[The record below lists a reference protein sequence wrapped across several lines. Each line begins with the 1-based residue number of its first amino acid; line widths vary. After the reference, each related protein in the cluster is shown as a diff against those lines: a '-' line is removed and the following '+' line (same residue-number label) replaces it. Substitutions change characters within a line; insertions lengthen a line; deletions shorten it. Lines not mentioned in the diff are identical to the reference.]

1 MNYLKNVLYITLAI
15 MLLLPT
21 TVDAK
26 DKKNSAGRY
35 VGFSTMPT
43 DYEEFN
49 VNRWTIDTANDGRLM
64 VNNVRGIGGEW
75 ANSGVFLVYAQSW
88 WFAGLDS
95 AGDLRVVGNEF
106 SSDMEVGP
114 YGGDPNAASTRT
126 YNVSKAMLADPILYL
141 DFQEWPVDQGAPWV
155 DVDGDGNY
163 SPLPNGPD
171 HPEFVGDQVIW
182 SIQNDAVP
190 TRKSISGGL
199 PTNVEVRTTM
209 FGFDRPDAFGDI
221 VFMKHAMTN
230 MTDEDITD
238 AYFGVW
244 VDPDN
249 GKYDADLIGVD
260 PTLSLGYCYNDGVD
274 PEWDATEYGPGPAV
288 GYDFFQGP
296 AVPCTQAEISGGT
309 CPGAKQFGETVSGM
323 KNLGLSGYNL
333 FINSDAV
340 FGDPEDPD
348 EFYFGLQGLRSDG
361 TQLEEQITG
370 ETCTPESLADGTC
383 NNPYVDCEGVA
394 AGGTCYS
401 NFSFWGD
408 PSVAADI
415 DGDGTVTAAELALNP
430 VDGYVREPD
439 DRRFLQSTGPFT
451 LEAGAT
457 QEIVYGAL
465 AAYSTV
471 SSLASIEVLKQVDQL
486 AQLAYDINFALPD
499 SPPSP
504 IVGAL
509 VDKST
514 VKLYWDAAAVSY
526 TAESLVDLDANGDAT
541 SFEFEGYKVYQ
552 YSNPTGAGA
561 KVVATLDKANGITEI
576 VDTVF
581 DPNYGMN
588 IDIAVADGTDAGVS
602 TEFTVTQDYIN
613 NSSLLANRE
622 YYFGVSAYG
631 YNALGI
637 PKMLESSPSQ
647 ISFRPAENMT
657 LDMSDALATAV
668 TYDKTGLGDGTI
680 SIQVIDPT
688 QITGD
693 DYKVTF
699 KDTYEGEDLVNW
711 TLTNVTTG
719 EVLVEDNTIQDGVD
733 LKTGASVGLE
743 AGGVIEGFRLIVSGP
758 APGHNNMKEISSSEV
773 DNYATAA
780 FRDPNVSYGEL
791 GNTYTLGASLSA
803 TKGVVENRLGPAQGG
818 VNQPSASGNYFADH
832 QWDFDVYDY
841 QGTDDVVFDFS
852 TPSVAHEWPYN
863 GSGRFGSS
871 MVPFSVYRFTVDG
884 RKEQLWVTFEDIDA
898 DNAWSLADYN
908 LNRKPY
914 SAYPGF
920 REGMTRE
927 ERQAIEDAYGSKS
940 ATCTPGAGDC
950 WYDVQEARDQFGPY
964 YNNVAYEPI
973 YVMGYQSTPYDPTLE
988 STYLTE
994 GDIYY
999 NGGCEHYHGIW
1010 YGGGC
1015 DMDISN
1021 LIAPTA
1027 GGTNTSF
1034 YGTYFSGLIYTSY
1047 FGGWR
1052 YVADGSACAAA
1063 DIDTALCELSTDK
1076 AGGAPGSPLPTAA
1089 GSAAY
1094 GFADAGAW
1102 ALTNN
1107 KPNSSSVEFTFST
1120 AENMVAYKEYSNEE
1134 ITVWPNPYYGANVEE
1149 TGPYDQRVYFSNLP
1163 AEGQTTVR
1171 IYAVDGTLV
1180 RLLKHNDTGSQHLTW
1195 DLNNE
1200 FGLPVAS
1207 GMYFA
1212 HVDAKN
1218 TEKVMKL
1225 AIVQPEMRID
1235 TY

>member
-15 MLLLPT
+15 ILLSPT

-26 DKKNSAGRY
+26 EKKNSAGRY

-49 VNRWTIDTANDGRLM
+49 VNRWTIDTANDGRIM

-88 WFAGLDS
+88 WFAGLD
-95 AGDLRVVGNEF
+95 AEGELRVVANEF

-114 YGGDPNAASTRT
+114 YGGDSNAASTRT
-126 YNVSKAMLADPILYL
+126 YNVSKAMLADPILYD

-190 TRKSISGGL
+190 TRKSISGGF

-230 MTDEDITD
+230 MTDEAITD

-260 PTLSLGYCYNDGVD
+260 PALSLGYCYNDGVD
-274 PEWDATEYGPGPAV
+274 PEWASTEYGPGPAV

-309 CPGAKQFGETVSGM
+309 CPGAKQFGETIAGM

-333 FINSDAV
+333 FINGDVV
-340 FGDPEDPD
+340 FGDPGNPD
-348 EFYFGLQGLRSDG
+348 EFYFGLQGLRTDG
-361 TQLEEQITG
+361 AQLEEQITG
-370 ETCTPESLADGTC
+370 ETCTPESVADGTC
-383 NNPYVDCEGVA
+383 NNPYVNCEGVA

-408 PSVAADI
+408 PSVPADI
-415 DGDGTVTAAELALNP
+415 DGDGTVTSAELALNP

-465 AAYSTV
+465 AAYSTE
-471 SSLASIEVLKQVDQL
+471 SSIASIEVLKQVDQL
-486 AQLAYDINFALPD
+486 AQLAYDINFALPN

-504 IVGAL
+504 VVTAM
-509 VDKST
+509 VDKAT

-526 TAESLVDLDANGDAT
+526 EAESLVDLDANGDAT
-541 SFEFEGYKVYQ
+541 KFKFEGYKVYQ

-561 KVVATLDKANGITEI
+561 KVVATLDKDNGITEI
-576 VDTVF
+576 VDTIF
-581 DPNYGMN
+581 DPNYGTN
-588 IDIAVADGTDAGVS
+588 IDVAVADGTDSGVS

-613 NSSLLANRE
+613 TSSLLANRE

-637 PKMLESSPSQ
+637 PKMLESSPSMV
-647 ISFRPAENMT
+647 SFRPSENLSVDMT
-657 LDMSDALATAV
+657 DALATPV
-668 TYDKTGLGDGTI
+668 TYEKEGLGDGTI
-680 SIQVIDPT
+680 TVQVVDPT
-688 QITGD
+688 KITGD

-699 KDTYEGEDLVNW
+699 DDQLDGEDLVNW

-719 EVLVEDNTIQDGVD
+719 EVLIQNNTIQDGVD
-733 LKTGASVGLE
+733 LKDMSVVGLE
-743 AGGVIEGFRLIVSGP
+743 AGGITEGFRLIVSGP
-758 APGHNNMKEISSSEV
+758 APGHNNMKEISSSDV
-773 DNYATAA
+773 DNYSTAA
-780 FRDPNVSYGEL
+780 MRDPNVSYGVL
-791 GNTYTLGASLSA
+791 GNTYTAGGSLTA
-803 TKGVVENRLGPAQGG
+803 TKGILENRIGYPDGG
-818 VNQPSASGNYFADH
+818 SNQPSASGNYFDDH
-832 QWDFDVYDY
+832 LWDYDVYDY

-852 TPSVAHEWPYN
+852 TPSVAHEWPYAN
-863 GSGRFGSS
+863 STTRATVTT
-871 MVPFSVYRFTVDG
+871 VPFSAYRFTVDG
-884 RKEQLWVTFEDIDA
+884 RKEQLWVTFEDLDGDNEWSHIDYEL
-898 DNAWSLADYN
+898 WTKSYG
-908 LNRKPY
+908 
-914 SAYPGF
+914 SYPGF
-920 REGMTRE
+920 REGMTSE
-927 ERQAIEDAYGSKS
+927 ERQAIEEAIGRGG
-940 ATCTPGAGDC
+940 AALCTPDIDDPTDPNYIPC
-950 WYDVQEARDQFGPY
+950 WYTTQAERGQNGPS
-964 YNNVAYEPI
+964 YNNLGYEPI
-973 YVMGYQSTPYDPTLE
+973 YIMAHQGTPYDPSLE

-994 GDIYY
+994 YDIFY

-1010 YGGGC
+1010 YGAGTC
-1015 DMDISN
+1015 AMDISN
-1021 LIAPTA
+1021 LTAPTA
-1027 GGTNTSF
+1027 GGTNTAN
-1034 YGTYFSGLIYTSY
+1034 YGTYFSGLIYTTY
-1047 FGGWR
+1047 FSSAVG
-1052 YVADGSACAAA
+1052 DG
-1063 DIDTALCELSTDK
+1063 L
-1076 AGGAPGSPLPTAA
+1076 SPLPTAA
-1089 GSAAY
+1089 GSAQY
-1094 GFADAGAW
+1094 GFADAGAFVM
-1102 ALTNN
+1102 TNN
-1107 KPNSSSVEFTFST
+1107 KPNSAAVEFTFST
-1120 AENMVAYKEYSNEE
+1120 EGNMAGYKEYTNEM

-1180 RLLKHNDTGSQHLTW
+1180 RLLEHNDTGSQHLTW

-1200 FGLPVAS
+1200 FGLPVSS

-1212 HVDAKN
+1212 HIDAKD

>member
-1 MNYLKNVLYITLAI
+1 MNYLNNILKFTLAI
-15 MLLLPT
+15 ALLVPT
-21 TVDAK
+21 FVIGR
-26 DKKNSAGRY
+26 DKKDGTSRY
-35 VGFSTMPT
+35 VGFSSMPV

-49 VNRWTIDTANDGRLM
+49 VNNWTIDTSNDGRLM

-75 ANSGVFLVYAQSW
+75 QNSGVFLVYAQSW

-95 AGDLRVVGNEF
+95 DGQLRVVGNEF

-126 YNVSKAMLADPILYL
+126 YNVSKAMLADPILYA

-155 DVDGDGNY
+155 DVDGDGIY
-163 SPLPNGPD
+163 SPLPNGTD

-274 PEWDATEYGPGPAV
+274 PEWAATEYGPGPAV

-296 AVPCTQAEISGGT
+296 AVPCTAEEISGGT
-309 CPGAKQFGETVSGM
+309 CPGAKQFGETVAGM

-340 FGDPEDPD
+340 FGDPEEPD
-348 EFYFGLQGLRSDG
+348 EFYYGLQGLKTDG
-361 TQLEEQITG
+361 SQLEEQITG
-370 ETCTPESLADGTC
+370 ETCTPEEVAAGTC
-383 NNPYVDCEGVA
+383 TNPYVNCEGVA

-408 PSVAADI
+408 PSVDTDF

-430 VDGYVREPD
+430 IDGYVREPD
-439 DRRFLQSTGPFT
+439 DRRFLQSVGPFT

-465 AAYSTV
+465 AAYSTE
-471 SSLASIEVLKQVDQL
+471 SSIASIEVLKQVDQL

-499 SPPSP
+499 SPPTPQVS
-504 IVGAL
+504 VL
-509 VDKST
+509 VDKNT
-514 VKLYWDAAAVSY
+514 VKLYWDGAAVSY
-526 TAESLVDLDANGDAT
+526 EAESLVDLDANGDAT
-541 SFEFEGYKVYQ
+541 KFKFEGFKVYQ
-552 YSNPTGAGA
+552 YSNPTGANA
-561 KVVATLDKANGITEI
+561 KVVGTLDKVNGITEI
-576 VDTVF
+576 IDTVF
-581 DPNYGMN
+581 DANYGVN
-588 IDIAVADGTDAGVS
+588 IDIPVAQGEDSGVS

-613 NSSLLANRE
+613 TSSLLANRE
-622 YYFGVSAYG
+622 YYFGVAAYG
-631 YNALGI
+631 YNPLGI
-637 PKMLESSPSQ
+637 PKVLESSPSVV
-647 ISFRPAENMT
+647 SFRPATNMT
-657 LDMSDALATAV
+657 VDIEDALATPVEYTKA
-668 TYDKTGLGDGTI
+668 GLGDG
-680 SIQVIDPT
+680 SITVQVVDPT
-688 QITGD
+688 KITGD

-699 KDTYEGEDLVNW
+699 KDQLDGVDLVNW

-719 EVLVEDNTIQDGVD
+719 EVLIEDNTIQDGVD
-733 LKTGASVGLE
+733 LKDMSVVGLE
-743 AGGVIEGFRLIVSGP
+743 AGGVQEGFRLVVSGP
-758 APGHNNMKEISSSEV
+758 APGHNNFREISSSDV
-773 DNYATAA
+773 DSYATADM
-780 FRDPNVSYGEL
+780 RDPNISYGVL
-791 GNTYTLGASLSA
+791 GNTYTLGGSLSA
-803 TKGVVENRLGPAQGG
+803 TKGILENRVGYPDGG
-818 VNQPSASGNYFADH
+818 INQPSASGAYFSDH
-832 QWDFDVYDY
+832 IWDYDVFDY

-852 TPSVAHEWPYN
+852 TPSVAHEWPYVN
-863 GSGRFGSS
+863 SS
-871 MVPFSVYRFTVDG
+871 TRNTVTTVPFSVYRFTVDG
-884 RKEQLWVTFEDIDA
+884 RKEQLWVTFEDLDG
-898 DNAWSLADYN
+898 DNEWSHVDYEHVD
-908 LNRKPY
+908 KSY

-920 REGMTRE
+920 REGMSRE
-927 ERQAIEDAYGSKS
+927 ERQAIEDSFANSGSDDGNWY
-940 ATCTPGAGDC
+940 ATG
-950 WYDVQEARDQFGPY
+950 EARGQNGPSYGHFG
-964 YNNVAYEPI
+964 YEPI
-973 YVMGYQSTPYDPTLE
+973 YIMGHQGTPYDPTLE
-988 STYLTE
+988 SVYLQET
-994 GDIYY
+994 DIWY
-999 NGGCEHYHGIW
+999 NGGCEHYHGVW
-1010 YGGGC
+1010 WGGGC

-1021 LIAPTA
+1021 LVAPTA
-1027 GGTNTSF
+1027 AGTNTAF
-1034 YGTYFSGLIYTSY
+1034 YGTYFSGLIYTTY
-1047 FGGWR
+1047 FSSAVG
-1052 YVADGSACAAA
+1052 DG
-1063 DIDTALCELSTDK
+1063 L
-1076 AGGAPGSPLPTAA
+1076 SPLPTAA
-1089 GSAAY
+1089 GSAQY
-1094 GFADAGAW
+1094 GFDDAGAW
-1102 ALTNN
+1102 VVINN
-1107 KPNSSSVEFTFST
+1107 KPNSAQVEFNFST
-1120 AENMVAYKEYSNEE
+1120 AGNMSESKAYTNEN

-1149 TGPYDQRVYFSNLP
+1149 TGPYDQRVMFSNLP
-1163 AEGQTTVR
+1163 AEGQTTIR

-1180 RLLKHNDTGSQHLTW
+1180 RLLKHNDTGSQHLAW

-1225 AIVQPEMRID
+1225 AIIQPEMRID

>member
-1 MNYLKNVLYITLAI
+1 MNYLKNIIKFTLAI
-15 MLLLPT
+15 ALLIPT
-21 TVDAK
+21 SLISR
-26 DKKNSAGRY
+26 DKTNGVSRY
-35 VGFSTMPT
+35 VGFSSQPV

-49 VNRWTIDTANDGRLM
+49 VNNWTIDTSNDGRIM

-75 ANSGVFLVYAQSW
+75 QNSGVFLVYAQAW

-95 AGDLRVVGNEF
+95 EGKLRVLGNEF

-114 YGGDPNAASTRT
+114 LGGDPNAASTRT
-126 YNVSKAMLADPILYL
+126 YNVSKAMLADPILYP

-155 DVDGDGNY
+155 DVDGDGVY

-171 HPEFVGDQVIW
+171 HPEFIGDQVIW

-190 TRKSISGGL
+190 TAKGITGGF

-230 MTDEDITD
+230 TTDEDITD

-260 PTLSLGYCYNDGVD
+260 PESSLGYCYNDGVD
-274 PEWDATEYGPGPAV
+274 PEWAATEYGPGPAV

-296 AVPCTQAEISGGT
+296 AVPCTAEEISGGT
-309 CPGAKQFGETVSGM
+309 CPGAKQLGQVIPGM

-340 FGDPEDPD
+340 FGDPEEPD
-348 EFYFGLQGLRSDG
+348 EFYYGLQGLKTDG

-370 ETCTPESLADGTC
+370 ETCTPEEVAAGTC
-383 NNPYVDCEGVA
+383 SNPYVNCEGVE

-408 PSVAADI
+408 PSVDTDF

-430 VDGYVREPD
+430 IDGYVREPD
-439 DRRFLQSTGPFT
+439 DRRFLQSVGPFT

-465 AAYSTV
+465 AAYSTE
-471 SSLASIEVLKQVDQL
+471 SSIASIEVLKQVDQL
-486 AQLAYDINFALPD
+486 AQLAYDIDFALPD

-504 IVGAL
+504 IVDVL
-509 VDKST
+509 VNKNT
-514 VKLYWDAAAVSY
+514 VKLYWDATAVSY
-526 TAESLVDLDANGDAT
+526 EAESLVDLDANGDAT
-541 SFEFEGYKVYQ
+541 MFKFEGYKVYQ
-552 YSNPTGAGA
+552 YSNPTGANA
-561 KVVATLDKANGITEI
+561 KVVATLDKVNGITEI

-581 DPNYGMN
+581 DPTYGVN
-588 IDIAVADGTDAGVS
+588 IDIPVAQGEDSGVS

-613 NSSLLANRE
+613 TSSLLANRE

-637 PKMLESSPSQ
+637 PKMLESSPTMV
-647 ISFRPAENMT
+647 SFRPADNLT
-657 LDMSDALATAV
+657 LDMSDGLSTPV
-668 TYDKTGLGDGTI
+668 EYTKSGLGDGTI
-680 SIQVIDPT
+680 TVQVVDPSK
-688 QITGD
+688 ITGD

-699 KDTYEGEDLVNW
+699 KDQLDGVDLVNW

-719 EVLVEDNTIQDGVD
+719 EVLIEDNTIQDGID
-733 LKTGASVGLE
+733 LKDMSNVGVE
-743 AGGVIEGFRLIVSGP
+743 AGGVTEGFRLIVSGP
-758 APGHNNMKEISSSEV
+758 APGHNNMREISSSDV
-773 DNYATAA
+773 DSYSTAA
-780 FRDPNVSYGEL
+780 FRDPNISYGIL
-791 GNTYTLGASLSA
+791 GNTYTLGGSLSA
-803 TKGVVENRLGPAQGG
+803 TKGILENRIGYIGAQSGA
-818 VNQPSASGNYFADH
+818 NQPSASGAYFDDH
-832 QWDFDVYDY
+832 KWDYDVFDY

-852 TPSVAHEWPYN
+852 TPSVAHEWPYAN
-863 GSGRFGSS
+863 SS
-871 MVPFSVYRFTVDG
+871 TRATVTTVPFSAYRFTVDG
-884 RKEQLWVTFEDIDA
+884 RKEQLWVTFEDLDG
-898 DNAWSLADYN
+898 DNEWSHVDYEHVD
-908 LNRKPY
+908 KSY
-914 SAYPGF
+914 SPYPGF
-920 REGMTRE
+920 RQGMTKE
-927 ERQAIEDAYGSKS
+927 ERQAIEDSFANSGSDD
-940 ATCTPGAGDC
+940 GN
-950 WYDVQEARDQFGPY
+950 WYETQEARGQNGPSYGHFG
-964 YNNVAYEPI
+964 YEPI
-973 YVMGYQSTPYDPTLE
+973 YIMGHQGTPYDPALE
-988 STYLTE
+988 SVYLTE
-994 GDIYY
+994 YDIYY
-999 NGGCEHYHGIW
+999 NGGCEHYHGLW

-1021 LIAPTA
+1021 LTAPTA
-1027 GGTNTSF
+1027 QGTNTAF
-1034 YGTYFSGLIYTSY
+1034 WGTYFSGLIYTTY
-1047 FGGWR
+1047 FSSAVG
-1052 YVADGSACAAA
+1052 DGA
-1063 DIDTALCELSTDK
+1063 
-1076 AGGAPGSPLPTAA
+1076 SPLPTAA
-1089 GSAAY
+1089 GSASY
-1094 GFADAGAW
+1094 GFPDAGAW
-1102 ALTNN
+1102 VMINN
-1107 KPNSSSVEFTFST
+1107 KPNSAAVEFNFST
-1120 AENMVAYKEYSNEE
+1120 AGNMAKSKAYTNEN

-1149 TGPYDQRVYFSNLP
+1149 TGPYDQRVMFSNLP
-1163 AEGQTTVR
+1163 SSGQTTVR

-1180 RLLKHNDTGSQHLTW
+1180 RLLEHNDTGSQHLTW

-1218 TEKVMKL
+1218 TEKVLKL
-1225 AIVQPEMRID
+1225 AIIQPEMRID